1 MVPNDR
7 KYTRDHEGVMVE
19 GNIAKMG
26 ITAHAAEALGD
37 IVYVE
42 LPAVGD
48 ETTAGESY
56 CVVESVK
63 ASSSVFSAVTGTVV
77 EVNEE
82 LDAAP
87 EKLNEDAFEN
97 FIAAVEFT
105 EINEDELMDA
115 EAYEKFCEEE
125 A

>member
-7 KYTRDHEGVMVE
+7 KYTRDHEWVMVE

-42 LPAVGD
+42 LPVVGD
-48 ETTAGESY
+48 ETAIGESY

-63 ASSSVFSAVTGTVV
+63 ASSAVYSAVTGTVT

-87 EKLNEDAFEN
+87 ELLNEDAFAN

-115 EAYEKFCEEE
+115 EAYEQFCAEEE
-125 A
+125 

>member
-7 KYTRDHEGVMVE
+7 KYTRDHEWVMVE
-19 GNIAKMG
+19 GSVAKMG

-42 LPAVGD
+42 LPVVDDEVAMGD
-48 ETTAGESY
+48 SY

-63 ASSSVFSAVTGTVV
+63 ASSSVFSAVTGKVV
-77 EVNEE
+77 EINEE
-82 LDAAP
+82 LDGAP

-105 EINEDELMDA
+105 EITDELMDA
-115 EAYEKFCEEE
+115 DEYEKFCAEE
-125 A
+125 

>member
-1 MVPNDR
+1 MTPNDR
-7 KYTRDHEGVMVE
+7 KYTRDHEWVKVE
-19 GNIAKMG
+19 GSVAKMG

-37 IVYVE
+37 IVYVD

-48 ETTAGESY
+48 ETAIGESY

-63 ASSSVFSAVTGTVV
+63 ASSSVFSAVTGKVV

-82 LDAAP
+82 LDGAP

-105 EINEDELMDA
+105 EIEDGLMDA
-115 EAYEKFCEEE
+115 DEYEKFCAEE
-125 A
+125 

>member
-7 KYTRDHEGVMVE
+7 KYTRDHEWVMAE
-19 GNIAKMG
+19 GNVAKMG

-42 LPAVGD
+42 LPVVDD
-48 ETTAGESY
+48 EVTMGESY

-63 ASSSVFSAVTGTVV
+63 ASSSVFSAVTGKVV
-77 EVNEE
+77 EINEE

-87 EKLNEDAFEN
+87 EKLNEDAYGN

-105 EINEDELMDA
+105 EIADDLMDA
-115 EAYEKFCEEE
+115 EEYEKFCAEE

>member
-1 MVPNDR
+1 MTPNDR
-7 KYTRDHEGVMVE
+7 KYTRDHEWVKVE
-19 GNIAKMG
+19 GNVAKMG

-37 IVYVE
+37 IVYVD

-48 ETTAGESY
+48 ETAIGESY

-63 ASSSVFSAVTGTVV
+63 ASSSVFSAVTGKVV

-82 LDAAP
+82 LDGAP

-105 EINEDELMDA
+105 EIEDGLMDA
-115 EAYEKFCEEE
+115 DEYEKFCAEE
-125 A
+125 

>member
-1 MVPNDR
+1 MTPNDR
-7 KYTRDHEGVMVE
+7 KYTRDHEWVKVE
-19 GNIAKMG
+19 GSVAKMG

-37 IVYVE
+37 IVYVD

-48 ETTAGESY
+48 ETAIGESY

-63 ASSSVFSAVTGTVV
+63 ASSSVFSAVTGKVV

-82 LDAAP
+82 LDGAP
-87 EKLNEDAFEN
+87 EKLNEDSFEN

-105 EINEDELMDA
+105 EIEDGLMDA
-115 EAYEKFCEEE
+115 DEYEKFCAEE
-125 A
+125 

>member
-7 KYTRDHEGVMVE
+7 KYTRDHEWVMVE
-19 GNIAKMG
+19 GNIAKLG

-37 IVYVE
+37 IVFVD

-48 ETTAGESY
+48 VVTIGESY

-63 ASSSVFSAVTGTVV
+63 AASEVFSAVTGAVV
-77 EVNEE
+77 EINEE
-82 LDAAP
+82 LDATP
-87 EKLNEDAFEN
+87 EKLNEDAHGQ
-97 FIAAVEFT
+97 FIAAIEFS
-105 EINEDELMDA
+105 EINESELMDA
-115 EAYEKFCEEE
+115 EAYEAFIAEE

>member
-7 KYTRDHEGVMVE
+7 KYTRDHEWVMVE
-19 GNIAKMG
+19 GNVAKMG

-42 LPAVGD
+42 LPVVDD
-48 ETTAGESY
+48 EVTLGESY

-63 ASSSVFSAVTGTVV
+63 ASSSVFSAVTGTVT
-77 EVNEE
+77 EINEE
-82 LDAAP
+82 LDGAP
-87 EKLNEDAFEN
+87 EKLNEDAFGN

-105 EINEDELMDA
+105 ELAEDLMDA
-115 EAYEKFCEEE
+115 EEYEKFCEEE
-125 A
+125 E

>member
-7 KYTRDHEGVMVE
+7 KYTRDHEWVMVE
-19 GNIAKMG
+19 GSIAKMG

-42 LPAVGD
+42 LPVVDD
-48 ETTAGESY
+48 EVVMGESY

-63 ASSSVFSAVTGTVV
+63 ASSSVFSAVTGKVV
-77 EVNEE
+77 EINEE

-105 EINEDELMDA
+105 EIADDLMDD
-115 EAYEKFCEEE
+115 EEYEKFCEEE

>member
-1 MVPNDR
+1 MTPTDR
-7 KYTRDHEGVMVE
+7 KYTRDHEWVMVD
-19 GNIAKMG
+19 GNIAVMG

-48 ETTAGESY
+48 EVAAGESY
-56 CVVESVK
+56 CVVESVM
-63 ASSSVFSAVTGTVV
+63 ASSSVFSAITGTVT

-82 LDAAP
+82 LDGAP
-87 EKLNEDAFEN
+87 EMLNEDAFAN
-97 FIAAVEFT
+97 FIAKVEFT

-115 EAYEKFCEEE
+115 EAYDKFCEEE
-125 A
+125 E

>member
-7 KYTRDHEGVMVE
+7 KYTRDHEWVMVE
-19 GNIAKMG
+19 GNVAKMG

-42 LPAVGD
+42 LPVVGD
-48 ETTAGESY
+48 EVTLGESY

-63 ASSSVFSAVTGTVV
+63 ASSSVFSAVTGTVT
-77 EVNEE
+77 EINEE
-82 LDAAP
+82 LDGAP
-87 EKLNEDAFEN
+87 EKLNEDAFGN

-105 EINEDELMDA
+105 ELAEDLMDA
-115 EAYEKFCEEE
+115 EEYEKFCEEE
-125 A
+125 E

>member
-7 KYTRDHEGVMVE
+7 KYTRDHEWVMVE
-19 GNIAKMG
+19 GNVAKMG

-42 LPAVGD
+42 LPVVGD
-48 ETTAGESY
+48 EVTLGESY

-63 ASSSVFSAVTGTVV
+63 ASSSVFSAVTGTVT
-77 EVNEE
+77 EINEE
-82 LDAAP
+82 LDGAP
-87 EKLNEDAFEN
+87 EKLNEDAFGN

-105 EINEDELMDA
+105 ELAEDLMDA
-115 EAYEKFCEEE
+115 EEYEKFCEEE
-125 A
+125 

>member
-7 KYTRDHEGVMVE
+7 KYTRDHEWVMVE

-42 LPAVGD
+42 LPVVGD
-48 ETTAGESY
+48 EVTLGESY

-63 ASSSVFSAVTGTVV
+63 ASSSVFSAVTGTVT
-77 EVNEE
+77 EINEE
-82 LDAAP
+82 LDGAP
-87 EKLNEDAFEN
+87 EKLNEDAFGN

-105 EINEDELMDA
+105 ELAEDLMDA
-115 EAYEKFCEEE
+115 EEYEKFCEEE
-125 A
+125 E

>member
-7 KYTRDHEGVMVE
+7 KYTRDHEWVMAE
-19 GNIAKMG
+19 GSVAKMG

-42 LPAVGD
+42 LPVVDD
-48 ETTAGESY
+48 EVTMGESY

-63 ASSSVFSAVTGTVV
+63 ASSSVFSAVTGKVV
-77 EVNEE
+77 EINEE

-87 EKLNEDAFEN
+87 EKLNEDAYGN

-105 EINEDELMDA
+105 EIADDLMDA
-115 EAYEKFCEEE
+115 EEYEKFCAEE

>member
-7 KYTRDHEGVMVE
+7 KYTRDHEWVMVE
-19 GNIAKMG
+19 GNVARMG

-42 LPAVGD
+42 LPQVGD
-48 ETTAGESY
+48 ETVMGESY

-115 EAYEKFCEEE
+115 EEYEKFCEEE

>member
-1 MVPNDR
+1 MTPNDR
-7 KYTRDHEGVMVE
+7 KYTRDHEWVMVE
-19 GNIAKMG
+19 GNIAVMG

-48 ETTAGESY
+48 EVAMGESY

-63 ASSSVFSAVTGTVV
+63 ASSSVFSAVTGTVT

-82 LDAAP
+82 LDGAP
-87 EKLNEDAFEN
+87 EKL
-97 FIAAVEFT
+97 
-105 EINEDELMDA
+105 NEDELMDA
-115 EAYEKFCEEE
+115 EAYDKFCEEE
-125 A
+125 

>member
-7 KYTRDHEGVMVE
+7 KYTRDHEWVMVE
-19 GNIAKMG
+19 GNVAKMG

-42 LPAVGD
+42 LPVVDD
-48 ETTAGESY
+48 EVTLGESY

-63 ASSSVFSAVTGTVV
+63 ASSSVFSAVTGKVV

-82 LDAAP
+82 LDGAP

-105 EINEDELMDA
+105 EIADDLMAA
-115 EAYEKFCEEE
+115 EEYEKFCEEE

>member
-1 MVPNDR
+1 MTPNDR
-7 KYTRDHEGVMVE
+7 KYTRDHEWVMVE

-48 ETTAGESY
+48 ETTVGESY

-63 ASSSVFSAVTGTVV
+63 ASSSVFSAVTGKVV
-77 EVNEE
+77 EINEE
-82 LDAAP
+82 LDGAP
-87 EKLNEDAFEN
+87 EKLNEDAFGN

-105 EINEDELMDA
+105 EITDELMDA
-115 EAYEKFCEEE
+115 EEYEKFCAEE
-125 A
+125 

>member
-7 KYTRDHEGVMVE
+7 KYTRDHEWVMVE
-19 GNIAKMG
+19 GSVAKMG

-42 LPAVGD
+42 LPVVDDEVAMGD
-48 ETTAGESY
+48 SY

-63 ASSSVFSAVTGTVV
+63 ASSSVFSAVTGKVV
-77 EVNEE
+77 EINEE

-87 EKLNEDAFEN
+87 EKLNEDAFGN

-105 EINEDELMDA
+105 EIADDLMDA
-115 EAYEKFCEEE
+115 EEYEKFCAEEE
-125 A
+125 

>member
-1 MVPNDR
+1 MNPTDR
-7 KYTRDHEGVMVE
+7 KYTRDHEWVMVE
-19 GNIAKMG
+19 GNVAVMG

-48 ETTAGESY
+48 EVTMGESY

-63 ASSSVFSAVTGTVV
+63 ASSNVFSAVTGAVT

-82 LDAAP
+82 LDGAP
-87 EKLNEDAFEN
+87 ELLNEDAFAN
-97 FIAAVEFT
+97 FIAKVEFT

-115 EAYEKFCEEE
+115 EAYEAFCNEEE
-125 A
+125 